1 MHNHKALRIALIGY
15 GRMGKLIEQI
25 ALERGHTIA
34 LIVDEH
40 SSPEV
45 FSSEALRSCDVAI
58 EFTRPEA
65 AEHNCQHLIQAGV
78 AVVSGTTGWAEGVSR
93 LSNMVQ
99 QGQGGSFFWA
109 SNFSLGVNLFFEAAR
124 RLSSLM
130 HSYSTYTPKIQEVH
144 HIHKLDA
151 PSGTAITLAERVL
164 SEQSALVGWH
174 LQSDEAQSAP
184 DSLPIHAIREGEVA
198 GIHSISYRSA
208 EDVISL
214 RHEAFSRRGF
224 ALGAVLAA
232 EYAAQHSGVHTMQD
246 LIAKL

>member
-25 ALERGHTIA
+25 ALERGHSIG
-34 LIVDEH
+34 LVVDEH

-45 FSSEALRSCDVAI
+45 FNSEAMKSCDVAI
-58 EFTRPEA
+58 EFTRPEV
-65 AEHNCQHLIQAGV
+65 AEHNCQRLLHSGL
-78 AVVSGTTGWAEGVSR
+78 AVVSGTTGWAEGVAR
-93 LSNMVQ
+93 LSDYVR
-99 QGQGGSFFWA
+99 QGQGASFFWA

-124 RLSSLM
+124 RLSALM
-130 HSYSTYTPKIQEVH
+130 RAYDGYSAEIEEVH
-144 HIHKLDA
+144 HVHKLDA

-164 SEQSALVGWH
+164 AEQSTLRGWH
-174 LQSDEAQSAP
+174 LLGDEGQGQET
-184 DSLPIHAIREGEVA
+184 SLPIRSIREGEVA
-198 GIHSISYRSA
+198 GIHSLSYRSA

-232 EYAAQHSGVHTMQD
+232 EYATQHHGVHSMQD

>member
-1 MHNHKALRIALIGY
+1 MRIALIGY

-25 ALERGHTIA
+25 ALERGHSIG
-34 LIVDEH
+34 LVVDEH

-45 FSSEALRSCDVAI
+45 FSFQELRSCDVAI
-58 EFTRPEA
+58 EFTRPEV
-65 AEHNCQHLIQAGV
+65 AEHNCLRLIEAGLP
-78 AVVSGTTGWAEGVSR
+78 VVSGTTGWSDGVVR
-93 LSNMVQ
+93 LSEMVRKRQ
-99 QGQGGSFFWA
+99 DASFFWA

-124 RLSSLM
+124 RLSALM
-130 HSYSTYTPKIQEVH
+130 QPYDSYRVEVEEVH

-164 SEQSALVGWH
+164 GELPQLTGWH
-174 LQSDEAQSAP
+174 LVSDGVLPTQG
-184 DSLPIHAIREGEVA
+184 SLPIHAIREGEVA
-198 GIHSISYRSA
+198 GIHSVSYYSE